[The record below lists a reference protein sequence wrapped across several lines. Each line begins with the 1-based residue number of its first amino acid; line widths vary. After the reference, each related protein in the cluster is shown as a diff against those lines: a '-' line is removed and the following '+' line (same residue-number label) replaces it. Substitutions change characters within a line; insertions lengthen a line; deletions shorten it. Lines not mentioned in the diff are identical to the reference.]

1 MQVSKYQQ
9 GLSLVELMVAMVI
22 GLFLTLGVFTMFSM
36 SSGNVTTTSQFNQLQ
51 ENGRIALALMEPD
64 LSQLGFFGDITGT
77 ELIPG
82 GNTQLDAAAPANDCV
97 GAGVNNATL
106 PNTTAAHFRRLWGY
120 QQGDGN
126 SLACLTGVLAGT
138 DVIQIKRL
146 LGPDAGDPPALNT
159 NRYYIGTTANQAVI
173 FTGDQGAP
181 ALENGRFWEYQHH
194 VYYLRNDDNGVPS
207 LRRRVLTV
215 NAGMGSSND
224 EQLVEGVENMQ
235 ILYGFDND
243 GDDTADTYMPSQNVT
258 TLMWDNELFQRLVA
272 LRVFLLIRSIEPD
285 PGYTN
290 ESVYQLGDQTLD
302 PFNDNFRRKVVASTI
317 VLENPVLIRN

>member
-1 MQVSKYQQ
+1 MDAKHTQQ

-36 SSGNVTTTSQFNQLQ
+36 SSGNVRTTSQFNQLQ

-82 GNTQLDAAAPANDCV
+82 GNTQVIAAVPADDCV
-97 GAGVNNATL
+97 GGGVNNATL

-120 QQGDGN
+120 QQGGAD
-126 SLACLTGVLAGT
+126 SLDCLNGVLAGT

-146 LGPDAGDPPALNT
+146 LGPDVTAPYDV
-159 NRYYIGTTANQAVI
+159 NRYYIGTTANEAVI
-173 FTGDQGAP
+173 FTGNQAAP
-181 ALENGRFWEYQHH
+181 TLDNGRFWEYQHH
-194 VYYLRNDDNGVPS
+194 VYYLRND
-207 LRRRVLTV
+207 
-215 NAGMGSSND
+215 SND
-224 EQLVEGVENMQ
+224 IPVLHRKTLTSGGMNNDEPLVEGIENMQ

-243 GDDTADTYMPSQNVT
+243 GDDTADTFMPSQNVT
-258 TLMWDNELFQRLVA
+258 NLMWDNELFQRLVA
-272 LRVFLLIRSIEPD
+272 LRVFLLVRSIEAD
-285 PGYTN
+285 ASYVN
-290 ESVYQLGDQTLD
+290 KSVYQLGDLTLG
-302 PFNDNFRRKVVASTI
+302 PFEDNFRRKVVASTI

>member
-1 MQVSKYQQ
+1 MEARSSQL

-36 SSGNVTTTSQFNQLQ
+36 SSGNVTNTSQFNQLQ

-82 GNTQLDAAAPANDCV
+82 GNTQIDAAAPGTDCV
-97 GAGVNNATL
+97 GAGANNATL
-106 PNTTAAHFRRLWGY
+106 PNNTASHFRRLWGF

-126 SLACLTGVLAGT
+126 ALACLNQVLDGT

-146 LGPDAGDPPALNT
+146 LGPDTANPTDA
-159 NRYYIGTTANQAVI
+159 NRYYIGTTANEAVI
-173 FTGDQGAP
+173 FTGNQATP
-181 ALENGRFWEYQHH
+181 TLQNGRFWEYQHH
-194 VYYLRNDDNGVPS
+194 IYYLRNDANGVPV
-207 LRRRVLTV
+207 LHRRTLT
-215 NAGMGSSND
+215 AGGMNND

-258 TLMWDNELFQRLVA
+258 NLMWDNELFQRLVA
-272 LRVFLLIRSIEPD
+272 LRVFLLIRSIEAD
-285 PGYTN
+285 RSYTN
-290 ESVYQLGDQTLD
+290 ASVYQLGDQTLG
-302 PFNDNFRRKVVASTI
+302 PFNDNFRRKVMASTI

>member
-1 MQVSKYQQ
+1 MSKYQQ
-9 GLSLVELMVAMVI
+9 GFSLVELMVAMVI
-22 GLFLTLGVFTMFSM
+22 GLFLTLGVFAMFSM

-64 LSQLGFFGDITGT
+64 LSQLGFFADITGT

-82 GNTQLDAAAPANDCV
+82 GNTQITAAAPAEDCV
-97 GAGVNNATL
+97 GAGLNNATL
-106 PNTTAAHFRRLWGY
+106 PNNTAAHFRRLWGY

-126 SLACLTGVLAGT
+126 SLACLSDVLPET

-146 LGPDAGDPPALNT
+146 LGPDVGNLSELND

-173 FTGDQGAP
+173 FTKASGVPSLD
-181 ALENGRFWEYQHH
+181 NGRFWEYQHR
-194 VYYLRNDDNGVPS
+194 VYYLRDDNGVP
-207 LRRRVLTV
+207 VLHRKTLT
-215 NAGMGSSND
+215 ASGMNNN

-243 GDDTADTYMPSQNVT
+243 GDDTADTYMPSQSVT

-272 LRVFLLIRSIEPD
+272 LRVFLLIRAIEPD
-285 PGYTN
+285 PSYTN
-290 ESVYQLGDQTLD
+290 KSVYQLGDRTLKD
-302 PFNDNFRRKVVASTI
+302 FNDNFRRKVVASTI